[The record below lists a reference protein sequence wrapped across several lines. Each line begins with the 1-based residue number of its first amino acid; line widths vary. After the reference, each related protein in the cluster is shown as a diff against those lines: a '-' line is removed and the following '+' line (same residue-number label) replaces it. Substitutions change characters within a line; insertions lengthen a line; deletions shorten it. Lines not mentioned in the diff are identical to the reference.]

1 MHAKICWLPTTN
13 QYTRNLANLSSLH
26 NKCNLY
32 LAMRHMRLESHSL
45 QIEKEE
51 QIDSN
56 NQPQKPKIHKQ
67 TVDYQQ

>member
-1 MHAKICWLPTTN
+1 
-13 QYTRNLANLSSLH
+13 
-26 NKCNLY
+26 
-32 LAMRHMRLESHSL
+32 MRHMRLESHSL